1 MRINWAKMATLAILA
16 GVVVAP
22 MSIAMAQQG
31 ADVKLDLSL
40 KDADMMSATGVLLQR
55 TGLQCVIEPN
65 VLPYKRVTLKLDAVT
80 GEEALRY
87 ICQAAGAYFRRDDN
101 GVYIISQSKPI
112 VEPTQ
117 PAVPS
122 KVPKIVKKMKIMRAG
137 ARDVY
142 DAIVGGLPFDVS
154 RGMKALDQFSK
165 LGEATE
171 LQRMYGPQFDPKMIQ
186 PSFGPVNTQASPTP
200 SQLTGE
206 SGSDIKLPGSG
217 ESSNQL
223 GGGMG
228 GGLGGG
234 GLGGGQGGGGLGG
247 GQGGGGQGAGRL
259 TGGQGLVG
267 DSIDFIS
274 FDPTDNSLVVRGNE
288 DDINQLQTYINLF
301 DVAPR
306 QVEIKVEFITTTDNI
321 SKDFGT
327 EFLYQRGTMFLG
339 STPGT
344 FVNTSDPVFL
354 NYATGNITA
363 RLRTSLAEGSGKVV
377 SAPIIRTLNN
387 QPATIVSSITT
398 WIFLNTTTVSN
409 GTVLTTSNP
418 FALTANTNLSVA
430 PRIND
435 DNTITVYLLPTIS
448 SFVGTS
454 QGPNGEQIPNQS
466 NQFIR
471 VVARVRNNETIVLGG
486 LNNKNENESVNKIPV
501 LAELP
506 VIGQFFRETTKSK
519 TNSELLIF
527 VTPSIVDE
535 DTTSGPGGP

>member
-31 ADVKLDLSL
+31 ADVKLDLTL
-40 KDADMMSATGVLLQR
+40 KDADMMSATNVLLQR
-55 TGLQCVIEPN
+55 TGLQCVIEPSKD
-65 VLPYKRVTLKLDAVT
+65 PYKRITLKLDSVT

-87 ICQAAGAYFRRDDN
+87 ICIAAGAYFRRDDN
-101 GVYIISQSKPI
+101 GVFIISHDKPV
-112 VEPTQ
+112 VEPT
-117 PAVPS
+117 VPVVPT
-122 KVPKIVKKMKIMRAG
+122 KIPKIVRKMKVLKAG

-142 DAIVGGLPFDVS
+142 DAIVNSMPFDVT
-154 RGMKALDQFSK
+154 RGFEALDRFTK
-165 LGEATE
+165 LSDRSDMER
-171 LQRMYGPQFDPKMIQ
+171 LYGKNFDPKMMQ
-186 PSFGPVNTQASPTP
+186 VQFGPANQASPTP
-200 SQLTGE
+200 TQLTGE

-228 GGLGGG
+228 GGMGG
-234 GLGGGQGGGGLGG
+234 GLGGGQGGGLGG
-247 GQGGGGQGAGRL
+247 GQGGGQGGGTARL

-267 DSIDFIS
+267 ESIDFIS

-327 EFLYQRGTMFLG
+327 EFLYQRGTQFAG

-387 QPATIVSSITT
+387 QPALIVSSITT
-398 WIFLNTTTVSN
+398 YIFLNTTTVSN

-418 FALTANTNLSVA
+418 FALQANTNLSVA

-435 DNTITVYLLPTIS
+435 DNTITVFLAPTIS

-454 QGPNGEQIPNQS
+454 QGPGGEQIPNQS

-471 VVARVRNNETIVLGG
+471 VVARVKNNETIVLGG

-506 VIGQFFRETTKSK
+506 IIGQFFRETSKSK

-535 DTTSGPGGP
+535 DTGSAPGGP